1 MIGHAELSAGAGF
14 GDWLMHYLS
23 EPDHALM
30 LLGLAALLV
39 VAAFLALRGSIED
52 DSQ

>member
-1 MIGHAELSAGAGF
+1 MIGHAELSSGARF

-30 LLGLAALLV
+30 LLALGALV